1 MLIERLR
8 QEWRDHADDGR
19 IDALV
24 KVAAE
29 GLRLGAGT
37 ILVGPDPGEPPDAH
51 APDDLRLRTL
61 LTTAYGVSAASE
73 ALAHIKL
80 AGQRWREGKP
90 ERADLHIALARLP
103 RLDRPRQTAERLFLA
118 DGLMRAGIP
127 PGEILSV
134 LAENETVSKTYN
146 PSQPRVPAG
155 SGRPSGQWTVDPT
168 GPSEQGST
176 PAEDCGAVI
185 ASPVWDA
192 RAVAALLNATKTRL
206 ATLLGGLSTEQLISL
221 GLFAARFA
229 GPTAALGYVFVP
241 TDMGL
246 REEGE
251 VKGIPGLSYRW
262 NRDETHMQLTYAPPG
277 GLATTLTVT
286 LGEGERFRDSRGNV
300 VATALPNG
308 SLIID
313 PAAAGVIAAART
325 KGSLCPDE
333 TEDYYGDGPN
343 GGGAAFALF
352 AKEYVNPGRPTP
364 PGMGYATPVLVNGKP
379 VVFDDCK
386 LDAGRLFEFKGN
398 YRFYTATG
406 GTIKRK
412 DGSSISTDW
421 LSQSARQL
429 QASEGK
435 PITWLFSNPTDAE
448 FARRLF
454 AEAGEGRET
463 IDIEVLPWE
472 RMRKWW
478 AGITV

>member
-1 MLIERLR
+1 M
-8 QEWRDHADDGR
+8 
-19 IDALV
+19 
-24 KVAAE
+24 
-29 GLRLGAGT
+29 
-37 ILVGPDPGEPPDAH
+37 
-51 APDDLRLRTL
+51 
-61 LTTAYGVSAASE
+61 
-73 ALAHIKL
+73 
-80 AGQRWREGKP
+80 
-90 ERADLHIALARLP
+90 
-103 RLDRPRQTAERLFLA
+103 
-118 DGLMRAGIP
+118 
-127 PGEILSV
+127 
-134 LAENETVSKTYN
+134 
-146 PSQPRVPAG
+146 
-155 SGRPSGQWTVDPT
+155 
-168 GPSEQGST
+168 
-176 PAEDCGAVI
+176 
-185 ASPVWDA
+185 
-192 RAVAALLNATKTRL
+192 
-206 ATLLGGLSTEQLISL
+206 
-221 GLFAARFA
+221 
-229 GPTAALGYVFVP
+229 
-241 TDMGL
+241 
-246 REEGE
+246 
-251 VKGIPGLSYRW
+251 
-262 NRDETHMQLTYAPPG
+262 
-277 GLATTLTVT
+277 
-286 LGEGERFRDSRGNV
+286 
-300 VATALPNG
+300 
-308 SLIID
+308 
-313 PAAAGVIAAART
+313 IAAART

-352 AKEYVNPGRPTP
+352 AKEYVNPGHPTP

-386 LDAGRLFEFKGN
+386 LDAGRLFKFKGN